1 MKQKLTVLL
10 GLALL
15 VLITGCNYLLYMKDQ
30 QRQQQLMQSQ
40 QAAQKQIADLNDRL
54 VAVAR
59 QQADRTDPAATGHSA
74 QPIDLSPSQQVQLTQ
89 QRNLLRQQQRQW
101 TLTALNLAQDSL
113 RQGNIKTAQQ
123 LLLQLQ
129 QNIIESQQD
138 SGDIFNNTLLQT
150 LKIDQL
156 NLDQQATRQ
165 QQARSSLNQA
175 LLQMQQRLNLMA
187 IQTPQS
193 LQAQPP
199 ARKESGMSNWFG
211 QLFVVERAGPET
223 GRYLLNRSFIYKQ
236 ASMNVA
242 IARLALSQS
251 DQLNFSRNINE
262 ALSQLYLLP
271 DPASRQIAR
280 QLDKLGKQPWPA
292 STELTSLTL
301 LTGQKG
307 LS

>member
-59 QQADRTDPAATGHSA
+59 QQADPAATGHSA

-193 LQAQPP
+193 LQAWCWASGLLKKSGSSYTACLLIYVP
-199 ARKESGMSNWFG
+199 ALAGML
-211 QLFVVERAGPET
+211 QI
-223 GRYLLNRSFIYKQ
+223 LLK
-236 ASMNVA
+236 
-242 IARLALSQS
+242 
-251 DQLNFSRNINE
+251 
-262 ALSQLYLLP
+262 
-271 DPASRQIAR
+271 
-280 QLDKLGKQPWPA
+280 
-292 STELTSLTL
+292 
-301 LTGQKG
+301 
-307 LS
+307 